1 MQRGDFGRPKPGGRA
16 ERSVPPRSIQMAGKL
31 SKGYRR
37 GLENFSSTGNEEE
50 EHYMIEVT
58 LQEGDRLDWA
68 LKSFKKKVEKSGPRS
83 LGRFT
88 LRPSGNA

>member
-1 MQRGDFGRPKPGGRA
+1 
-16 ERSVPPRSIQMAGKL
+16 MAGKR
-31 SKGYRR
+31 SNGYRR

-68 LKSFKKKVEKSGPRS
+68 LKSFKKKVEKSGLLQELRRRRHYVKPSVMRQLKSAAAQRRARS
-83 LGRFT
+83 R
-88 LRPSGNA
+88 RNAR